1 MLQSKIFTKINL
13 IKKLKILYKLYIY
26 NLFYLLK
33 FILVNIFNKS

>member
-1 MLQSKIFTKINL
+1 MIFILYK